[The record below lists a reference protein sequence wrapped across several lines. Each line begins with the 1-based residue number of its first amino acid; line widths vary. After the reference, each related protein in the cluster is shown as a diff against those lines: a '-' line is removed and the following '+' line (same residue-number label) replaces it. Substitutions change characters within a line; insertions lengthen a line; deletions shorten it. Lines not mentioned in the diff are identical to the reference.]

1 LIFVIF
7 QVKAVYVKNLPKDVT
22 DKQIKGLFERHGEI
36 EKVVL
41 PPPKAGHEKRY
52 AFVHFRERASAM
64 KALQNTECYELN
76 GSV

>member
-1 LIFVIF
+1 M
-7 QVKAVYVKNLPKDVT
+7 KNLPKDVT
-22 DKQIKGLFERHGEI
+22 DKQIRELFERHGEI

-64 KALQNTECYELN
+64 KALQNTERYELD
-76 GSV
+76 GIV

>member
-1 LIFVIF
+1 M
-7 QVKAVYVKNLPKDVT
+7 YVKNLPKDVT
-22 DKQIKGLFERHGEI
+22 DKQIKDLFERHGEI

-64 KALQNTECYELN
+64 KALQNTERYELN
-76 GSV
+76 GIV